1 VRLRGGAALAFCDFF
16 MIHIHCSAAP
26 SFAFAFFRLSNINQT
41 AKILC
46 DSLPRTILCQLTS
59 VPIVSLY
66 RDLLADALLRQ
77 SESLVREKV
86 LPGQPEK

>member
-1 VRLRGGAALAFCDFF
+1 MFIALPPRL
-16 MIHIHCSAAP
+16 HCP
-26 SFAFAFFRLSNINQT
+26 FRLSNINQT

-66 RDLLADALLRQ
+66 RDLMADALLRQ
-77 SESLVREKV
+77 SESLVREKLYTV
-86 LPGQPEK
+86 DVK